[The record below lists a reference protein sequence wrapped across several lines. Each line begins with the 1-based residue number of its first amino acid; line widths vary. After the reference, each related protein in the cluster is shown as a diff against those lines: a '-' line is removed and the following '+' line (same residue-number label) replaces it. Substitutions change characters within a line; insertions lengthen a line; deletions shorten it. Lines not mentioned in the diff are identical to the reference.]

1 MTTFLDLIKNIEKES
16 KARTNES
23 KSKNDDLPNCV
34 NCMYVGRDG
43 LRTKICVRCGMNTRV
58 KWTRP
63 VNNNVLNK

>member
-1 MTTFLDLIKNIEKES
+1 MTTFLELIKNIEKES
-16 KARTNES
+16 NARKNES
-23 KSKNDDLPNCV
+23 KSKNYDVPTCI

-63 VNNNVLNK
+63 VK